1 VRDARDLGT
10 PDLVILPGSKNTIDD
25 MRALRGA
32 GFAAALRALPPST
45 SIVGICAGLQMLG
58 VRVDDPLGLE
68 SGQKS
73 VEGFGLLP
81 LTTELKRDKTLT
93 RVSVRHP
100 GSGHAISGYEIHHGE
115 TVFETGA
122 AGQAAEPLFVDGAG
136 RALAYGLAGPEAA
149 ELPRVWGTYLHGVF
163 DEDEFRRQFLDVLRR
178 GKGLKPLGA
187 VQTRFGLEPAL
198 ERLAKALRQHLDM
211 GRVYQALGL
220 QRPGG
225 LLG

>member
-1 VRDARDLGT
+1 
-10 PDLVILPGSKNTIDD
+10 
-25 MRALRGA
+25 
-32 GFAAALRALPPST
+32 
-45 SIVGICAGLQMLG
+45 LQMLG
-58 VRVDDPLGLE
+58 LRVDDPLGLE

-73 VEGFGLLP
+73 AEGFGLLP

-93 RVSVRHP
+93 RVSLGHP

-115 TVFETGA
+115 TTLDPGGHDHA
-122 AGQAAEPLFVDGAG
+122 ACLLFADATG
-136 RALAYGLAGPEAA
+136 RALAYGLTERDASGF
-149 ELPRVWGTYLHGVF
+149 PRVWGTYLHGVF
-163 DEDEFRRQFLDVLRR
+163 DEDEFRRQFLDALRR
-178 GKGLKPLGA
+178 RKGLAPLGA

-198 ERLAKALRQHLDM
+198 GRLAKALRQHLDM